1 MFNWARQ
8 SIRQSRFEELA
19 LPYLDALHYAAL
31 RLTKD
36 ESLAED
42 LVQETFLRAYRAF
55 HQLAK
60 DESCR
65 AWLSKIM
72 TNIWINQ
79 FQKQV
84 HARALLDIYE
94 LDPSHEEASVWGHRN
109 TPAGPETAVIQKLFR
124 EDVEQALQKL
134 PHSFRIVVIL
144 ADIEGF
150 SYKEVA
156 ALLKCP
162 IGTVMSRL
170 HRGRKLLQK
179 SLWVYARGNQGCTSP
194 GP

>member
-1 MFNWARQ
+1 MFNWTQQAAR
-8 SIRQSRFEELA
+8 RTRFEELA
-19 LPYLDALHYAAL
+19 LPYLDVLHYAAL

-36 ESLAED
+36 ESHADD

-55 HQLAK
+55 HQLTQ

-65 AWLSKIM
+65 AWLLKIM

-79 FQKQV
+79 FRK
-84 HARALLDIYE
+84 RGYEGTSLDIYE
-94 LDPSHEEASVWGHRN
+94 LDPSHEEVVVWGHHG
-109 TPAGPETAVIQKLFR
+109 TPMEPETVVIRKRFC

-134 PHSFRIVVIL
+134 PHTFRIVVIL

-156 ALLKCP
+156 ELLKCP

-179 SLWVYARGNQGCTSP
+179 ALWIYAYGDHGRTAPSA
-194 GP
+194 

>member
-1 MFNWARQ
+1 MFKWAQQGAR
-8 SIRQSRFEELA
+8 RARFEALA
-19 LPYLDALHYAAL
+19 LPYLNVLHYAAL

-36 ESLAED
+36 ESLADD

-55 HQLAK
+55 HQLTR
-60 DESCR
+60 EQSCR

-79 FQKQV
+79 LQK
-84 HARALLDIYE
+84 RAHEGTPLDIYE
-94 LDPSHEEASVWGHRN
+94 LDPSHEEAAVWARHSI
-109 TPAGPETAVIQKLFR
+109 PAEPETAVIRKLFC
-124 EDVEQALQKL
+124 EDVEHALQKL
-134 PHSFRIVVIL
+134 PQTFRIVVIL

-156 ALLKCP
+156 ELLKCP
-162 IGTVMSRL
+162 VGTVMSRL

-179 SLWVYARGNQGCTSP
+179 DLWVYARGDHGRGSP
-194 GP
+194 CP